1 MWKNRTPNRSIL
13 ALLCTIA
20 LAGDPLQAIGQR
32 KLSILTGDIPGRNPG
47 CSIVSIDRLN
57 ASRMGQE
64 ILALDKGMTPEQVDR
79 IVSGNP
85 SQTYWLISGTEYGV
99 MRWYAEAEGH
109 EIELL
114 LGFRNRMLN
123 AIDLIWKSG
132 DRKCAI
138 GVRD

>member
-1 MWKNRTPNRSIL
+1 MWKNPAPNRSIL

-20 LAGDPLQAIGQR
+20 VTGVPLQAIGQR

-47 CSIVSIDRLN
+47 CSIVSIERLN
-57 ASRMGQE
+57 VSRMGRE
-64 ILALDKGMTPEQVDR
+64 ILALDKGMTPERVDA

-85 SQTYWLISGTEYGV
+85 SEPYWLISGTEYGV

-114 LGFRNRMLN
+114 LGFRNRKLN
-123 AIDLIWKSG
+123 AIDLVWKSG
-132 DRKCAI
+132 DRKCTI